1 MPTKI
6 LIVGGVAAGASAA
19 AKARRTDEA
28 AEIIILE
35 QGPFVSFAN
44 CGLPYYVGRV
54 IPKRE
59 DLLITTPERF
69 KDHFNIEVRLQQKA
83 LSIDP
88 AGKQVVVKNLAAGE
102 EYREKYDKLILAT
115 GSAPVLPP
123 LEGSGLANIFHLWT
137 IPDADSISAL
147 LAGLGARTAVII
159 GGGFVGLEALEALLA
174 RGLEVSLVEMLPQ
187 VLPAWDPEVA
197 ELVAGHLRDE
207 GIQMILGDGVRRFL
221 GSGILQQVELNSG
234 RILQADLAVSA
245 IGVRPRLELAREA
258 GLKIGVT
265 GGLEVNEKM
274 QTSDPDIY
282 AAGDIVQTR
291 HLVSGRPVRLPLA
304 GPANKQGRT
313 AGANA
318 AGGNMEFRGVL
329 GSGIVRIGKLT
340 VAKTGL
346 NEQEVIDAGYQYDI
360 SYTYPLDHAGYYPGA
375 KFMLIKLM
383 ADKETGRLLGA
394 QAVGYQGVDKRID
407 VLATAMAAG
416 FSVKDMENLELAYAP
431 PYSSAKDPV
440 SMAGMVASNILRGEV
455 PTLTARDLRREL
467 SNSADIQLVDV
478 RTTEEFN
485 QGYISGAVHLPLDHF
500 RQDISRLDSRK
511 KTVVYCRSGYR
522 SYLALKILQ
531 QSGFREVFNLSGGY
545 MNWSAAL

>member
-6 LIVGGVAAGASAA
+6 LVVGGVAAGASAA

-102 EYREKYDKLILAT
+102 GYREKYDKLILAT

>member
-467 SNSADIQLVDV
+467 SSSADIQLVDV

-485 QGYISGAVHLPLDHF
+485 QGYISGAVHLPLDRF